1 MSREEVAAGE
11 LARLDLLDRLEPAP
25 RQAVLGWVSVIAIA
39 FVFTIM
45 CAGVPAAILGTM
57 LGGGLR
63 LGLVVLTLAFV
74 VFSTLFMNLLRAD
87 RTYFGT
93 VLNKLDRDIAEGQ
106 VEHIDVV
113 AEDAWVLRDETGVFA
128 WLYRVG
134 GSGPGYFFV
143 EFGSLPEDHMQTHD
157 PYRVPRR
164 ISLRRLPLSGVMLS
178 QATELADYREHA
190 DALLVPDSFV
200 RFDPLDLPR
209 LRVAPLGEF
218 PRAVREA
225 IQLATDQHTRPELA

>member
-57 LGGGLR
+57 LGGGLK
-63 LGLVVLTLAFV
+63 LGLVVLTIAFF
-74 VFSTLFMNLLRAD
+74 VFSALFMNLLRAD

-93 VLNKLDRDIAEGQ
+93 VLNKLDRDIAEGH
-106 VEHIDVV
+106 VEHIDVI

-128 WLYRVG
+128 WLYLVD

-143 EFGSLPEDHMQTHD
+143 EFGSLPDDGIRNHD

-164 ISLRRLPLSGVMLS
+164 IALRRLPLSGVMLS
-178 QATELADYREHA
+178 QATELSDYADHT
-190 DALLVPDSFV
+190 DALLVPDSFI

-209 LRVAPLGEF
+209 LRVAPLREY
-218 PRAVREA
+218 PRAIREA
-225 IQLATDQHTRPELA
+225 IHLAQGLGDETGLV